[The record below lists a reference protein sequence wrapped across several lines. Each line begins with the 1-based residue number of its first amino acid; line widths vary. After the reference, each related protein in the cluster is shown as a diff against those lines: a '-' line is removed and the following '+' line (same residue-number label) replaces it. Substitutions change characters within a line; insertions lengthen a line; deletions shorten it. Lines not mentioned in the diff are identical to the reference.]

1 MACMAGAPV
10 KVKSGMYIHEPDRN
24 PKHRLRSNCNG
35 TSGLPRSTD
44 TTSPPFLVRKITI
57 GDIHFYISIS
67 FSISSSHLTAF
78 LLDRH
83 LQMSL
88 NVQDP

>member
-10 KVKSGMYIHEPDRN
+10 KVKSGMYMHEPDRN

-44 TTSPPFLVRKITI
+44 TTQPKSHFRLNYVNVMTCAVH
-57 GDIHFYISIS
+57 IHC
-67 FSISSSHLTAF
+67 SSQALRCCILFEA
-78 LLDRH
+78 
-83 LQMSL
+83 
-88 NVQDP
+88 